1 MKVYIKFKSVQYAKY
16 VAEFLYKLYPVV
28 LKEQLDAK
36 EKFGKIFGMIDLNNL
51 DYDQREQLA
60 NLKFNEE
67 KSIIDLVPEDEIS
80 KEVKRNIKC
89 NRYLNDISKSER
101 KDFID
106 LVPEDEISEEVKRN
120 IKYNRY
126 LNDISKSERKDFIDF
141 DVCLEVEDRQYGRML
156 AEFFD
161 NLTEG
166 CLEQAVLCKR
176 ESDEDAKLIG
186 RYTEAGDPLTEEE
199 SKILR
204 ENRWC

>member
-16 VAEFLYKLYPVV
+16 VAEFLYKLHPVV

-80 KEVKRNIKC
+80 K
-89 NRYLNDISKSER
+89 
-101 KDFID
+101 
-106 LVPEDEISEEVKRN
+106 EVKRN